1 MEFTER
7 YAIPGIPVLLE
18 GLADDWPALRLWTF
32 DFFAR
37 NYGGRTVTV
46 YAGSRK
52 VNGRP
57 TKLGAYL
64 KYMEETSD
72 EIPDY
77 LSRWR
82 LSSSLSAL
90 RAHYRRPAHF
100 SCWSDRLPRRLTPT
114 WKWLYFGPR
123 NTGSAMHI
131 DFMGTAAWN
140 ALFVGTKT
148 WRFYPPDQTSL
159 VYKGEVDAFLPDPDR
174 FPLFAEARGL
184 SCVQGP
190 GDVVFTPSN
199 WWHQVRN
206 ETCTLALTENF
217 VNDTNAHHLNAEPGD
232 THERRLLRLLLQ
244 YAPDPAVGLL
254 LRQ

>member
-1 MEFTER
+1 M
-7 YAIPGIPVLLE
+7 LE

-37 NYGGRTVTV
+37 NYGDRKVTV
-46 YAGSRK
+46 YPGSRK
-52 VNGRP
+52 VNGKQM
-57 TKLGAYL
+57 KLGAYL
-64 KYMEETSD
+64 KYMEDTKD

-82 LSSSLSAL
+82 LSSRFSAL
-90 RAHYRRPAHF
+90 RAHYRRPVHF
-100 SCWSDRLPRRLTPT
+100 ACWSDWLPRRLAPT
-114 WKWLYFGPR
+114 WKWLYLGPR
-123 NTGSAMHI
+123 NTGSAMHV

-140 ALFVGTKT
+140 GLFVGAKT
-148 WRFYPPDQTSL
+148 WRFYPPDQVSL

-217 VNDTNAHHLNAEPGD
+217 VNDTNAHYLNAEPGVA
-232 THERRLLRLLLQ
+232 HEHRLVRLLLQ
-244 YAPDPAVGLL
+244 YAPDSAVGPS
-254 LRQ
+254 LRK